1 MQPVIKHNVLP
12 TDLEQIRQ
20 DVKRTGLFVGEG
32 QLPGTDGVLGKMF
45 RMERGTSL
53 DTL

>member
-32 QLPGTDGVLGKMF
+32 QLPGTDGVLGTMHREKVMF
-45 RMERGTSL
+45 SIV
-53 DTL
+53 